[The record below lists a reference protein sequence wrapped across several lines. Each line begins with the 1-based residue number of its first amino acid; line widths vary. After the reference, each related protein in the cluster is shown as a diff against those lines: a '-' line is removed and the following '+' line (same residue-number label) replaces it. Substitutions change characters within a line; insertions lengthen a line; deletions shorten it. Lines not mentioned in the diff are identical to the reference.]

1 MCKIERPNLGNMVY
15 EFRKIEHRYRGKKC
29 NCAIVTKKNV
39 YCWLEQGKIVYIT
52 PKAFVA
58 SDKSRLGATVF
69 ITKKEAEEALEKYKK
84 KVSKQ
89 ENMTRRRE
97 NGS

>member
-39 YCWLEQGKIVYIT
+39 YCW
-52 PKAFVA
+52 
-58 SDKSRLGATVF
+58 
-69 ITKKEAEEALEKYKK
+69 
-84 KVSKQ
+84 SKQ